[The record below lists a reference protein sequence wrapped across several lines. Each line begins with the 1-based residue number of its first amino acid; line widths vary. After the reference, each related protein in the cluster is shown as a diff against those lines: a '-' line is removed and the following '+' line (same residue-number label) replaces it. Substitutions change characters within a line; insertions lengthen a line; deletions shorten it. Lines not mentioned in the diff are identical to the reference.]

1 MYAAEQT
8 IDSSGQGL
16 FLWVNPASL
25 MQIMERMGQAEPVA
39 MLRAFGGSE
48 ARSLALGMGSSSGKQ
63 RIKVV
68 LDMPQVGFRSFL
80 PAVDTDLP
88 FKTAGNP
95 DIVVMLGLPGPDD
108 LAMIEGNVLGMM
120 GPEDAEGYQA
130 AKVQMKEALGFGL
143 EELLGAFGD
152 ELLVVFDQAGQYIA
166 VRLRDPAAYQ
176 SILDQL
182 VQRFGLQYEKRDVLG
197 QTYHHLLVPQL
208 DPDIQEQLAG
218 GNMLPLERRFA
229 GIPSHLYWTQ
239 EGEYL
244 LFASVPQILMD
255 YRYVGDK
262 VALGDWMRQSQGVEP
277 KGALLLATARSA
289 GTPRMMYVVNL
300 WMLTW
305 LGDLVG
311 RPVDLFAIPTPMELG
326 LPGDG
331 GYSLQIASSPDQ
343 LSVELVYESNPVEL
357 IMAMG
362 GVQTAIAGGIA
373 AAVAIPAYT
382 EYQTKASVA
391 EALGSIQQ
399 LQYEL
404 LAFQMDK
411 QRFPSEAE
419 ATELLS
425 GVMLPGNLDVG
436 LEPDTGTITVEFYL
450 EGLEGGTSLV
460 LIPEDGGAGVEWVC
474 NGSLD
479 RKYLQNSNVCT
490 R

>member
-1 MYAAEQT
+1 
-8 IDSSGQGL
+8 
-16 FLWVNPASL
+16 
-25 MQIMERMGQAEPVA
+25 MGQAEQVA

-48 ARSLALGMGSSSGKQ
+48 ARSLALGMGASGGKE
-63 RIKVV
+63 RIKVL

-88 FKTAGNP
+88 FKTAGAP

-108 LAMIEGNVLGMM
+108 LAMIEANVLGMM
-120 GPEDAEGYQA
+120 GPQEAEGYQA
-130 AKVQMKEALGFGL
+130 AKVEIKEALGFGL
-143 EELLGAFGD
+143 EDLLGAFGD
-152 ELLVVFDQAGQYIA
+152 ELVVVFDQAGQYVA
-166 VRLRDPAAYQ
+166 VRLRDPDAYQ
-176 SILDQL
+176 NILDQL
-182 VQRFGLQYEKRDVLG
+182 VQRFSLQYETREVQG
-197 QTYHHLLVPQL
+197 ETYHHLLVPPL
-208 DPDIQEQLAG
+208 DPEIQQKLAG
-218 GNMLPLERRFA
+218 GGMDPLERRLA

-255 YRYVGDK
+255 YRYVTEK
-262 VALGDWMRQSQGVEP
+262 VPLGDWIRQSQGVEP
-277 KGALLLATARSA
+277 RGALLLATARSR

-311 RPVDLFAIPTPMELG
+311 RPVDLFAIPTPLELQ
-326 LPGDG
+326 LPEAG

-343 LSVELVYESNPVEL
+343 LAIELVYESNPVEL

-362 GVQTAIAGGIA
+362 GVQTAIAGGVA

-382 EYQTKASVA
+382 EYQAKAKVA
-391 EALGSIQQ
+391 EALASVQQ
-399 LQYEL
+399 LQFEV
-404 LAFQMDK
+404 LAFQVDK

-419 ATELLS
+419 AEALLS
-425 GVMLPGNLDVG
+425 TVALPGNLDVG

-460 LIPEDGGAGVEWVC
+460 LMPEDGGAGLEWVC
-474 NGSLD
+474 NGNLD
-479 RKYLQNSNVCT
+479 RKYLQNTNVCT